1 METSSLSSRPE
12 SSVQRTIFFAL
23 ILSYCGDSALSDG
36 QTLTSEPN
44 PVVQIGNYPRPPSVL
59 EGRSRILSS

>member
-1 METSSLSSRPE
+1 METSSPSSSPE

-36 QTLTSEPN
+36 KTLTAEPN
-44 PVVQIGNYPRPPSVL
+44 PIVQIGNYPRPPSIL
-59 EGRSRILSS
+59 EGPTTLLNS

>member
-1 METSSLSSRPE
+1 METSSPSSRPE

-36 QTLTSEPN
+36 QTFISEPN
-44 PVVQIGNYPRPPSVL
+44 AVVQIGNDPRPPSVL
-59 EGRSRILSS
+59 ESRSRILNS